1 MALPRVLQA
10 LGENSIGLKPWQSID
25 LPSRQRLSRESSL
38 LSLLRRLEE
47 SEREDIA
54 FGRDCHVLPAV
65 HLKRHWRRIQRVA
78 GVEVP
83 QVFASARTWKLNGLA
98 DRVVSVISR
107 SSIADSFS
115 FMRKQYLRSV
125 AAMIELR

>member
-1 MALPRVLQA
+1 M
-10 LGENSIGLKPWQSID
+10 K
-25 LPSRQRLSRESSL
+25 RLFRESSL
-38 LSLLRRLEE
+38 RSLLWRLEE

-83 QVFASARTWKLNGLA
+83 QVFASARIQGDQIA
-98 DRVVSVISR
+98 VIIAGKDDPSGRRYRSR
-107 SSIADSFS
+107 ANPTQALSFS
-115 FMRKQYLRSV
+115 AFVTNSNTSAGGTRINTS
-125 AAMIELR
+125 